1 MYVHAS
7 CTCFP
12 SVHVSPFLCV
22 LRGQTITRDKLWG
35 HMVDT
40 CVGYLLRDL
49 PTLLEV
55 TEAGTIYSHES

>member
-1 MYVHAS
+1 MPS
-7 CTCFP
+7 KCTCIP
-12 SVHVSPFLCV
+12 VS
-22 LRGQTITRDKLWG
+22 LRFKGTNNNPGQTIG